1 LVGINLKDYI
11 RSTNNK
17 HYASDKVERYKLDVF
32 ELRAKD
38 FSYEKIGAW
47 LKEKGMT
54 VSTKTVERYI
64 NKHKTE
70 YEDFLKKLR

>member
-1 LVGINLKDYI
+1 MVGIDLKDYI
-11 RSTNNK
+11 KNNKNK
-17 HYASDKVERYKLDVF
+17 HYASDKVERYKQDVF

-38 FSYEKIGAW
+38 YSYEKIGRW
-47 LKEKGMT
+47 LKEKGVS

-70 YEDFLKKLR
+70 YEEFLKQK